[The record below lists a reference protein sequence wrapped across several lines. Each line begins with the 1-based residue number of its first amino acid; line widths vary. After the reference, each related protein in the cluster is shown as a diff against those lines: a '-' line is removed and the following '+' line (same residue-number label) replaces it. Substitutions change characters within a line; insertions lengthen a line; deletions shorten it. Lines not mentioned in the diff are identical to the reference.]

1 MQELP
6 WHWCYLGSVFIDL
19 LIRNLPGTAL
29 PHLIHC
35 GLIFEAI
42 VQPEGSD
49 ELVEPLD
56 AATQVDSAEEEG
68 LGRFGGAGEAGG
80 RRVGWLLL
88 WPGFLVDVREDVDLM
103 EAEAELAQQRN
114 NPDGGKRTHF
124 PQISRK

>member
-6 WHWCYLGSVFIDL
+6 RHWWYLGSVFIDL

-49 ELVEPLD
+49 EFVKPLD
-56 AATQVDSAEEEG
+56 AATQADSAEEEG
-68 LGRFGGAGEAGG
+68 LGRFGVRGAGG
-80 RRVGWLLL
+80 RGGRWLLL

-103 EAEAELAQQRN
+103 EAEAKLAQQRD

-124 PQISRK
+124 SQISRK